1 MPDYRAICQIHAAVL
16 AALFAAYL
24 LLPVVPLWIFGQDM
38 LPGTVLMTRRGAI
51 PFLGIAAMLMLS
63 RNAPR
68 SEARQGIVIGL
79 IVVYLGLA
87 LVGAQ
92 AALRGIAGWLTW
104 ATVAVEILLAI
115 SLLPHLRSRET
126 DAT

>member
-1 MPDYRAICQIHAAVL
+1 ML

-68 SEARQGIVIGL
+68 SEARQAIVIGL